1 MILNPPD
8 ELTRLLLDW
17 SAIFIRKSMQ
27 DFNQYTHSQGFSMVH
42 MTVLMHL
49 HYRGACEVTHFCEP
63 MQISPAGAS
72 QMIERM
78 AQRGLVV
85 RLPHPTDRRS
95 RLVDLTDY
103 GRQVVTD
110 SIAARET
117 WLSQIVTSLSAED
130 RQRITSALK
139 VLNEHAEGL

>member
-1 MILNPPD
+1 MIPNPPD

-27 DFNQYTHSQGFSMVH
+27 DFNQYNHSQGFSMVH

-49 HYRGACEVTHFCEP
+49 HYPGACEITHFCEP

-117 WLSQIVTSLSAED
+117 WLSQIVASLPAED

-139 VLNEHAEGL
+139 ILNEHAEGL